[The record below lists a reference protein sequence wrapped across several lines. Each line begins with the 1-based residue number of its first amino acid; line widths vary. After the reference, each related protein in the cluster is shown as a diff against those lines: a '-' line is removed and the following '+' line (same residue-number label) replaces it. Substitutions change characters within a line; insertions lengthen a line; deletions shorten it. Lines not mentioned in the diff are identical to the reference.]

1 MQVHANKILQMVDNA
16 QCCNCRKRW
25 QLAIL
30 ANIGFMIVFGIR
42 CNFGAA
48 KNHMFRN
55 YTDPWG
61 RSHVHDF
68 NWTRAELSVMESS
81 FFYGYLVTQIPAGF
95 LAAKYPPNKLFGIA
109 IGVAS
114 FLNILLPFGFK
125 SKSDTLVAVIQIL
138 QGLVQGVAYPSMH
151 GVWRYWAP
159 PLERSKLATTAFTGS
174 YAGAVL
180 GLPVSAFLVSYVGWS
195 APFYLY
201 GFAGVIWAVFW
212 FSLTF
217 EKPAFHPTITQ
228 EEKKYIEDAIG
239 HVSATHPTF
248 SSIPWK
254 AIVTSKPVWAIIV
267 ANFARSWT
275 FYLLLQNQ
283 LTYMKEALNINISDS
298 GFLAAL
304 PHAVM
309 GIVVLF
315 GGQLADYLRSHKIL
329 STTAVRKIFNCGGFG
344 GEALFML
351 IVAYTNKESTAILA
365 LILAVGCS
373 GFAIS
378 GFNVNHLDIAPRYAA
393 ILMGFSNGI
402 GTLAGLTCPIV
413 TEKFTENGAHGWV
426 KDWAEPKP
434 EEETWNVT
442 ALNNRTSNAGYG
454 ATKGEVPISL
464 APLPTAGQISQG
476 QPPPVATDPGIPTGT
491 NPFVAAW
498 DTPAP
503 AGSSPYQQQCCF
515 DKKAPNSCNSHWPTN
530 VCRVSFQG
538 HDSPSFANCSACNT
552 SGCGSVDHNS
562 PGFVH
567 LKFLEAGQDFFKI
580 FQGKRSEL
588 PRPLQT
594 AQMNAIP
601 LSAAATSIA
610 QGTSFAFSYLNS
622 HLNARDTSYTENLSV
637 SITNPTGQI
646 ASVTITSSYVN
657 FTTMNFMVGGGEV
670 KTMSITPADIQ
681 TDYMDQYLQF
691 AIIENKVL
699 FIDSNVTISVIASN
713 SLSGGGGEDKFV
725 VLPVRLNYLYTTPTV
740 LNRGQQL
747 TIATYYTQTTVAVT
761 SDKPVAVIS

>member
-1 MQVHANKILQMVDNA
+1 MENA
-16 QCCNCRKRW
+16 QCCACRKRW

-48 KNHMFRN
+48 KNHMFKN

-61 RSHVHDF
+61 RHHVHDF

-114 FLNILLPFGFK
+114 FLNILLPYGFK
-125 SKSDTLVAVIQIL
+125 SKSDTLVALIQIL

-201 GFAGVIWAVFW
+201 GFAGVVWSVFW

-228 EEKKYIEDAIG
+228 DEKKYIEDAIG
-239 HVSATHPTF
+239 HVSATHPSF
-248 SSIPWK
+248 HNIPWK

-283 LTYMKEALNINISDS
+283 LTYMKEALDMNISDS
-298 GFLAAL
+298 GMLAAL

-315 GGQLADYLRSHKIL
+315 GGQLADYLRSNKIL

-344 GEALFML
+344 GEAAFML
-351 IVAYTNKESTAILA
+351 VVAYTKKESTAVLA
-365 LILAVGCS
+365 LVLAVGCS

-413 TEKFTENGAHGWV
+413 TEKFTENGPQGWV
-426 KDWAEPKP
+426 KVFLLASLIHFTGITFYAIYASGELQEWAEPKP
-434 EEETWNVT
+434 EEEAWNVT
-442 ALNNRTSNAGYG
+442 ALNQRSSNAGYG
-454 ATKGEVPISL
+454 AAKNEMPISL
-464 APLPTAGQISQG
+464 APLPTAEQLH
-476 QPPPVATDPGIPTGT
+476 
-491 NPFVAAW
+491 
-498 DTPAP
+498 
-503 AGSSPYQQQCCF
+503 
-515 DKKAPNSCNSHWPTN
+515 KAS
-530 VCRVSFQG
+530 
-538 HDSPSFANCSACNT
+538 
-552 SGCGSVDHNS
+552 
-562 PGFVH
+562 
-567 LKFLEAGQDFFKI
+567 L
-580 FQGKRSEL
+580 
-588 PRPLQT
+588 
-594 AQMNAIP
+594 
-601 LSAAATSIA
+601 
-610 QGTSFAFSYLNS
+610 
-622 HLNARDTSYTENLSV
+622 
-637 SITNPTGQI
+637 
-646 ASVTITSSYVN
+646 
-657 FTTMNFMVGGGEV
+657 
-670 KTMSITPADIQ
+670 Q
-681 TDYMDQYLQF
+681 TDYMDQYLQY
-691 AIIENKVL
+691 AVIENKVL
-699 FIDSNVTISVIASN
+699 FVDSNVSVSLIASN
-713 SLSGGGGEDKFV
+713 SLLGAGGEDKFV
-725 VLPVRLNYLYTTPTV
+725 VLPIC
-740 LNRGQQL
+740 QL
-747 TIATYYTQTTVAVT
+747 GMEYHVVGDESSHVFQSYQSTNIITIIATQDSTTQLQQFVSVRKWIRSQREGGDILSQTNRSRWSRQSLADGQPREV
-761 SDKPVAVIS
+761 

>member
-1 MQVHANKILQMVDNA
+1 MQMIPARYRNLQLRCFFRFLNKGEQLRDDEDGYPAGQSATNTTGDEGTNVYAYDQTADGMQVHANKVLQMVENA
-16 QCCNCRKRW
+16 QCCACRKRW

-48 KNHMFRN
+48 KNHMFKN

-61 RSHVHDF
+61 HHHVHDF

-114 FLNILLPFGFK
+114 FLNVLLPYGFR

-180 GLPVSAFLVSYVGWS
+180 GLPVSAFLVSYVNWS

-201 GFAGVIWAVFW
+201 GIAGCVWAIFW

-228 EEKKYIEDAIG
+228 DEKKFIEDAIG
-239 HVSATHPTF
+239 HVSSTHPTF
-248 SSIPWK
+248 RSIPWK

-283 LTYMKEALNINISDS
+283 LTYMKEALDMNISSS
-298 GFLAAL
+298 GMLAAL

-309 GIVVLF
+309 GIVVLV
-315 GGQLADYLRSHKIL
+315 GGQMADYLRSHKIL
-329 STTAVRKIFNCGGFG
+329 STTAVRKLFNCGGFG

-351 IVAYTNKESTAILA
+351 IVAYTNKESTAVLA
-365 LILAVGCS
+365 LVLAVGCS

-413 TEKFTENGAHGWV
+413 TEKFTESGPHGWV
-426 KDWAEPKP
+426 KVFLLASLIHFTGVTFYAIYASGELQDWAEPKP
-434 EEETWNVT
+434 EEESWNVT
-442 ALNNRTSNAGYG
+442 ALNHRGSNAAYG
-454 ATKGEVPISL
+454 TTKETAPITL
-464 APLPTAGQISQG
+464 TPLPTADQLSKGRPSTDQG
-476 QPPPVATDPGIPTGT
+476 NSSAT
-491 NPFVAAW
+491 NPFTAVW
-498 DTPAP
+498 NESTQPS
-503 AGSSPYQQQCCF
+503 SSPYQQ
-515 DKKAPNSCNSHWPTN
+515 SW
-530 VCRVSFQG
+530 
-538 HDSPSFANCSACNT
+538 
-552 SGCGSVDHNS
+552 
-562 PGFVH
+562 
-567 LKFLEAGQDFFKI
+567 
-580 FQGKRSEL
+580 
-588 PRPLQT
+588 
-594 AQMNAIP
+594 
-601 LSAAATSIA
+601 
-610 QGTSFAFSYLNS
+610 
-622 HLNARDTSYTENLSV
+622 
-637 SITNPTGQI
+637 
-646 ASVTITSSYVN
+646 
-657 FTTMNFMVGGGEV
+657 
-670 KTMSITPADIQ
+670 
-681 TDYMDQYLQF
+681 
-691 AIIENKVL
+691 
-699 FIDSNVTISVIASN
+699 
-713 SLSGGGGEDKFV
+713 
-725 VLPVRLNYLYTTPTV
+725 
-740 LNRGQQL
+740 
-747 TIATYYTQTTVAVT
+747 
-761 SDKPVAVIS
+761 

>member
-1 MQVHANKILQMVDNA
+1 MAQSIPRSFNDAWETGKQHFSEYRQPISRFLNKGEQLRDDEDGYPAGQNATNTTGDEGTNVYAYDQTADGMQVHANKVL
-16 QCCNCRKRW
+16 

-48 KNHMFRN
+48 KNHMFKN

-61 RSHVHDF
+61 HHHVHDF

-114 FLNILLPFGFK
+114 FLNVLLPYGFR

-174 YAGAVL
+174 YAGI
-180 GLPVSAFLVSYVGWS
+180 
-195 APFYLY
+195 
-201 GFAGVIWAVFW
+201 AGCVWAIFW

-228 EEKKYIEDAIG
+228 DEKKFIEDAIG
-239 HVSATHPTF
+239 HVSSTHPTF
-248 SSIPWK
+248 RSIPWK

-283 LTYMKEALNINISDS
+283 LTYMKEALDMNISSS
-298 GFLAAL
+298 GMLAAL

-309 GIVVLF
+309 GIVVL
-315 GGQLADYLRSHKIL
+315 
-329 STTAVRKIFNCGGFG
+329 VGGFG

-351 IVAYTNKESTAILA
+351 IVAYTNKESTAVLA
-365 LILAVGCS
+365 LVLAVGCS

-413 TEKFTENGAHGWV
+413 TEKFTESGPHGWV
-426 KDWAEPKP
+426 KVFLLASLIHFTGVTFYAIYASGELQDWAEPKP
-434 EEETWNVT
+434 EEESWNVT
-442 ALNNRTSNAGYG
+442 ALNHRGSTGRSS
-454 ATKGEVPISL
+454 TD
-464 APLPTAGQISQG
+464 QG
-476 QPPPVATDPGIPTGT
+476 NSSAT
-491 NPFVAAW
+491 NPFTAAW
-498 DTPAP
+498 NESTQPS
-503 AGSSPYQQQCCF
+503 SSPYQQ
-515 DKKAPNSCNSHWPTN
+515 SW
-530 VCRVSFQG
+530 
-538 HDSPSFANCSACNT
+538 
-552 SGCGSVDHNS
+552 
-562 PGFVH
+562 
-567 LKFLEAGQDFFKI
+567 
-580 FQGKRSEL
+580 
-588 PRPLQT
+588 
-594 AQMNAIP
+594 
-601 LSAAATSIA
+601 
-610 QGTSFAFSYLNS
+610 
-622 HLNARDTSYTENLSV
+622 
-637 SITNPTGQI
+637 
-646 ASVTITSSYVN
+646 
-657 FTTMNFMVGGGEV
+657 
-670 KTMSITPADIQ
+670 
-681 TDYMDQYLQF
+681 
-691 AIIENKVL
+691 
-699 FIDSNVTISVIASN
+699 
-713 SLSGGGGEDKFV
+713 
-725 VLPVRLNYLYTTPTV
+725 
-740 LNRGQQL
+740 
-747 TIATYYTQTTVAVT
+747 
-761 SDKPVAVIS
+761 

>member
-1 MQVHANKILQMVDNA
+1 MAQSIPRSFNDAWETGKQHFSDVKQPITRILNKGAQFRDEEDGYAAGGQNSVVDEGTNVYCYDQNSDGMHVHANKVLQMVENA
-16 QCCNCRKRW
+16 QCCACRKRW

-48 KNHMFRN
+48 KNHMFKN

-61 RSHVHDF
+61 RHHVHDF

-95 LAAKYPPNKLFGIA
+95 LAAKFPPNKLFGIA

-114 FLNILLPFGFK
+114 FLNLLLPTGFK
-125 SKSDTLVAVIQIL
+125 SKNDTLVAIIQIL

-201 GFAGVIWAVFW
+201 GIAGVIWSVFW

-217 EKPAFHPTITQ
+217 EKPAYHPTITQ
-228 EEKKYIEDAIG
+228 EEKKFIEDAIG

-248 SSIPWK
+248 HSIPWK

-283 LTYMKEALNINISDS
+283 LTYMKEALDMNISDS
-298 GFLAAL
+298 GMLAAL

-315 GGQLADYLRSHKIL
+315 GGQLADYLRSNKIL

-344 GEALFML
+344 GEAAFML
-351 IVAYTNKESTAILA
+351 VVAYTNKESTAILA
-365 LILAVGCS
+365 LVLAVGCS

-413 TEKFTENGAHGWV
+413 TEKFTESGPHGWV
-426 KDWAEPKP
+426 KVFLLASLIHFTGITFYAIYASGELQEWAEPKP
-434 EEETWNVT
+434 EEEAWNVT
-442 ALNNRTSNAGYG
+442 ALNHRSSNAGYG
-454 ATKGEVPISL
+454 TTKSEVPISL
-464 APLPTAGQISQG
+464 APLPAVEQLQKGQV
-476 QPPPVATDPGIPTGT
+476 PPPTDAGFSTGT

-498 DTPAP
+498 DTPPP
-503 AGSSPYQQQCCF
+503 AGSTPYQQQ
-515 DKKAPNSCNSHWPTN
+515 W
-530 VCRVSFQG
+530 
-538 HDSPSFANCSACNT
+538 
-552 SGCGSVDHNS
+552 
-562 PGFVH
+562 
-567 LKFLEAGQDFFKI
+567 
-580 FQGKRSEL
+580 
-588 PRPLQT
+588 
-594 AQMNAIP
+594 
-601 LSAAATSIA
+601 
-610 QGTSFAFSYLNS
+610 
-622 HLNARDTSYTENLSV
+622 
-637 SITNPTGQI
+637 
-646 ASVTITSSYVN
+646 
-657 FTTMNFMVGGGEV
+657 
-670 KTMSITPADIQ
+670 
-681 TDYMDQYLQF
+681 
-691 AIIENKVL
+691 
-699 FIDSNVTISVIASN
+699 
-713 SLSGGGGEDKFV
+713 
-725 VLPVRLNYLYTTPTV
+725 
-740 LNRGQQL
+740 
-747 TIATYYTQTTVAVT
+747 
-761 SDKPVAVIS
+761 